1 MMLKGLTI
9 QEVQLGQSAS
19 FTKTISNKDVLLF
32 AEVSGDDN
40 PVHVDEDYALTTMFK
55 GRIVHGALV
64 ASLFSKILGTQLPGY
79 GTIYLGQ
86 ESRFMKPVRI
96 NETITATVTIIEIMA
111 EKNRIRCETI
121 ARNSAGEVVVSGIAT
136 VLAPKAEV

>member
-1 MMLKGLTI
+1 MLKGISI
-9 QEVQLGQSAS
+9 QDLKLGQSSS
-19 FTKTISNKDVLLF
+19 FTKQITNKDVLLF

-40 PVHVDEDYALTTMFK
+40 PVHVNEAFAQTTMFK

-64 ASLFSKILGTQLPGY
+64 ASLFSKVLGTQLPGM

-96 NETITATVTIIEIMA
+96 DETITATVTIIEIIA
-111 EKNRIRCETI
+111 EKNRVILETI
-121 ARNSAGEVVVSGIAT
+121 ARNSAGEVVVTGKAT
-136 VLAPKAEV
+136 VLAPKDEA

>member
-1 MMLKGLTI
+1 MFKGLSI
-9 QEVQLGQSAS
+9 QALEVGQSAS
-19 FTKTISNKDVLLF
+19 FTKQITNKDVLLF

-40 PVHVDEDYALTTMFK
+40 PVHVNEEYAQTTMFK

-86 ESRFMKPVRI
+86 ESRFMKPVRLD
-96 NETITATVTIIEIMA
+96 ETITATVTIIEIIA
-111 EKNRIRCETI
+111 EKNRVILETV
-121 ARNSAGEVVVSGIAT
+121 ARNSAGEVVVTGKAT
-136 VLAPKAEV
+136 VLAPKEEV

>member
-1 MMLKGLTI
+1 MLKGISI
-9 QEVQLGQSAS
+9 QDLKLGQSSS
-19 FTKTISNKDVLLF
+19 FTKQITNKDVLLF

-40 PVHVDEDYALTTMFK
+40 PVHVNEEFAQTTMFK

-64 ASLFSKILGTQLPGY
+64 ASLFSKVLGTQLPGM

-96 NETITATVTIIEIMA
+96 DETITATVTIIEIIA
-111 EKNRIRCETI
+111 EKNRVILETI
-121 ARNSAGEVVVSGIAT
+121 ARNSAGEIVVSGKAT
-136 VLAPKAEV
+136 VLAPKEEA

>member
-1 MMLKGLTI
+1 MLKGISI
-9 QEVQLGQSAS
+9 QDLKLGQSSS
-19 FTKTISNKDVLLF
+19 FTKQITSKDVVLF

-40 PVHVDEDYALTTMFK
+40 PVHMDEAFAQTTMFK

-64 ASLFSKILGTQLPGY
+64 ASLFSKILGTQLPGM

-96 NETITATVTIIEIMA
+96 DETITATVTIIEIIA
-111 EKNRIRCETI
+111 EKNRVILETI
-121 ARNSAGEVVVSGIAT
+121 ARNSAGEIVVSGKAT
-136 VLAPKAEV
+136 VIAPKDEA

>member
-1 MMLKGLTI
+1 MLKGMTI
-9 QEVQLGQSAS
+9 QELQLGQSAS
-19 FTKTISNKDVLLF
+19 YTKTITNKDVLLF

-40 PVHVDEDYALTTMFK
+40 PVHVNEEYALTTMFK

-64 ASLFSKILGTQLPGY
+64 ASLFSKILGTDLPGN

-86 ESRFMKPVRI
+86 ESRFMKPVRL
-96 NETITATVTIIEIMA
+96 NDAITATVTVVEILL
-111 EKNRIRCETI
+111 EKNRVKLETV
-121 ARNSAGEVVVSGIAT
+121 ARNSAGEVVVTGFAT

>member
-1 MMLKGLTI
+1 MQKGMTI
-9 QEVQLGQSAS
+9 QALQLGQSAS
-19 FTKTISNKDVLLF
+19 YTKTITNKDVLLF

-40 PVHVDEDYALTTMFK
+40 PVHVNEEYALTTMFK

-64 ASLFSKILGTQLPGY
+64 ASLFSKVLGTDLPGN

-86 ESRFMKPVRI
+86 ESRFMKPVRL
-96 NETITATVTIIEIMA
+96 NETITATVTVVEILV
-111 EKNRIRCETI
+111 EKNRVKLETI
-121 ARNSAGEVVVSGIAT
+121 ARNSAGEIVVTGFAT

>member
-1 MMLKGLTI
+1 MLKGMTI
-9 QEVQLGQSAS
+9 QELQLGQSAS
-19 FTKTISNKDVLLF
+19 YTKTITNKDVLLF

-40 PVHVDEDYALTTMFK
+40 PVHVNEEYALTTMFK

-64 ASLFSKILGTQLPGY
+64 ASLFSKVLGTDLPGN

-86 ESRFMKPVRI
+86 ESRFMKPVRLD
-96 NETITATVTIIEIMA
+96 ETITATVTVVEILV
-111 EKNRIRCETI
+111 EKNRVKLETI
-121 ARNSAGEVVVSGIAT
+121 ARNSAGEIVVTGFAT

>member
-1 MMLKGLTI
+1 MLKGQTI
-9 QEVQLGQSAS
+9 QDVQLGQSAS
-19 FTKTISNKDVLLF
+19 YTKTITDNDVQLF

-40 PVHVDEDYALTTMFK
+40 PVHLDEAYAQTTMFK

-86 ESRFMKPVRI
+86 ESRFMKPVKL
-96 NETITATVTIIEIMA
+96 NETITATVTIVEIIT
-111 EKNRIRCETI
+111 EKNRLRLETI
-121 ARNSAGEVVVSGIAT
+121 ARNSAGEVVVTGFAT

>member
-1 MMLKGLTI
+1 MRKGMTI
-9 QEVQLGQSAS
+9 QELQLGQSAS
-19 FTKTISNKDVLLF
+19 YTKTITNKDVLLF

-40 PVHVDEDYALTTMFK
+40 PVHVNEEYALTTMFK

-64 ASLFSKILGTQLPGY
+64 ASLFSKVLGTDLPGN

-86 ESRFMKPVRI
+86 ESRFMKPVRLD
-96 NETITATVTIIEIMA
+96 ETITATVTVVEILV
-111 EKNRIRCETI
+111 EKNRVKLETI
-121 ARNSAGEVVVSGIAT
+121 ARNSAGEIVVTGFAT

>member
-1 MMLKGLTI
+1 MLKGISI
-9 QEVQLGQSAS
+9 QDLKCGQSS
-19 FTKTISNKDVLLF
+19 SYTKQITNKDVLLF

-40 PVHVDEDYALTTMFK
+40 PVHVNEAFAQTTMFK

-64 ASLFSKILGTQLPGY
+64 ASLFSKILGTQLPGM

-96 NETITATVTIIEIMA
+96 DETITATVTIIEIIA
-111 EKNRIRCETI
+111 EKNRVILETI
-121 ARNSAGEVVVSGIAT
+121 ARNSAGEIVVSGKAT
-136 VLAPKAEV
+136 VLAPKEEA

>member
-1 MMLKGLTI
+1 MTI
-9 QEVQLGQSAS
+9 QELQLGQSAS
-19 FTKTISNKDVLLF
+19 YTKTITNKDVLLF

-40 PVHVDEDYALTTMFK
+40 PVHVNEEYALTTMFK

-64 ASLFSKILGTQLPGY
+64 ASLFSKILGTDLPGN

-86 ESRFMKPVRI
+86 ESRFMKPVRLD
-96 NETITATVTIIEIMA
+96 ETITATVTVVEILL
-111 EKNRIRCETI
+111 EKNRVKLETI
-121 ARNSAGEVVVSGIAT
+121 ARNSAGEVVVTGFAT

>member
-1 MMLKGLTI
+1 MQKGMTI
-9 QEVQLGQSAS
+9 QALQLGQSAS
-19 FTKTISNKDVLLF
+19 YTKTITNKDVLLF

-40 PVHVDEDYALTTMFK
+40 PVHVNEEYALTTMFK

-64 ASLFSKILGTQLPGY
+64 ASLFSKVLGTDLPGN

-86 ESRFMKPVRI
+86 ESRFMKPVRL
-96 NETITATVTIIEIMA
+96 NETITATVPVVEILV
-111 EKNRIRCETI
+111 EKNRVKLETI
-121 ARNSAGEVVVSGIAT
+121 ARNSAGEIVVTGFAT

>member
-1 MMLKGLTI
+1 MLKGISIKDLK
-9 QEVQLGQSAS
+9 LGQSSS
-19 FTKTISNKDVLLF
+19 FTKQITNKDVLLF

-40 PVHVDEDYALTTMFK
+40 PVHVNEEFAQTTMFK

-64 ASLFSKILGTQLPGY
+64 ASLFSKVLGTQLPGM

-96 NETITATVTIIEIMA
+96 DETITATVTIIEIIA
-111 EKNRIRCETI
+111 EKNRVILETI
-121 ARNSAGEVVVSGIAT
+121 ARNSAGEIVVSGKAT
-136 VLAPKAEV
+136 VLAPKEEA

>member
-9 QEVQLGQSAS
+9 QELQLGQSAS
-19 FTKTISNKDVLLF
+19 STTTLTDKEVRLF
-32 AEVSGDDN
+32 AEISGDDN
-40 PVHVDEDYALTTMFK
+40 PVHLDEAYAQTTMFK

-64 ASLFSKILGTQLPGY
+64 ASLFSKILGTQLPGF

-86 ESRFMKPVRI
+86 ESRFMKPVRLD
-96 NETITATVTIIEIMA
+96 ETITATVTIVEIIP
-111 EKNRIRCETI
+111 EKNRLKLETI
-121 ARNSAGEVVVSGIAT
+121 ARNSAGEVVVSGFAT

>member
-1 MMLKGLTI
+1 MFKGRSI
-9 QEVQLGQSAS
+9 QALEVGQSAS
-19 FTKTISNKDVLLF
+19 FTKQITNKDVLLF

-40 PVHVDEDYALTTMFK
+40 PVHLNEAYAQTTMFK

-86 ESRFMKPVRI
+86 ESRFMKPVRLD
-96 NETITATVTIIEIMA
+96 ETITATVTIIEIIP
-111 EKNRIRCETI
+111 EKNRVLLETI
-121 ARNSAGEVVVSGIAT
+121 ARNSAGEVVVTGKAT
-136 VLAPKAEV
+136 VLAPKEEI

>member
-1 MMLKGLTI
+1 MLKGISI
-9 QEVQLGQSAS
+9 QDLKLGQSSS
-19 FTKTISNKDVLLF
+19 FTKQITSKDVVLF

-40 PVHVDEDYALTTMFK
+40 PVHMDEAFAQTTMFK

-64 ASLFSKILGTQLPGY
+64 ASLFSKILGTQLPGM

-96 NETITATVTIIEIMA
+96 DETITATVTIIEIIA
-111 EKNRIRCETI
+111 EKNRVILETI
-121 ARNSAGEVVVSGIAT
+121 ARNSAGEIVVSGKAT
-136 VLAPKAEV
+136 VMAPKDEA

>member
-1 MMLKGLTI
+1 MQKGMTI
-9 QEVQLGQSAS
+9 QALQLGQSAS
-19 FTKTISNKDVLLF
+19 YTKTITNKDVLLF

-40 PVHVDEDYALTTMFK
+40 PVHVNEEYASTTMFK

-64 ASLFSKILGTQLPGY
+64 ASLFSKVLGTDLPGN

-86 ESRFMKPVRI
+86 ESRFMKPVRL
-96 NETITATVTIIEIMA
+96 NETITATVTVVEILV
-111 EKNRIRCETI
+111 EKNRVKLETI
-121 ARNSAGEVVVSGIAT
+121 ARNSAGEIVVTGFAT